1 MAVAITTVDNPYNPL
16 KDIDGWY
23 DWDMRHG
30 YSTCCLLA
38 RYMMIPSD
46 NLPDAFNEGL
56 KEQAIDRIVNL
67 FPLTYKKVKDDST
80 EDYSGVLDYSDDD
93 DKDTNDDVNE

>member
-30 YSTCCLLA
+30 YSTSCLLA
-38 RYMMIPSD
+38 RFMMVPSD
-46 NLPDAFNEGL
+46 NLPDKFNEGL
-56 KEQAIDRIVNL
+56 KENAIDRIVKL
-67 FPLTYKKVKDDST
+67 FPLTYKKVKDDT
-80 EDYSGVLDYSDDD
+80 EEDYSEI
-93 DKDTNDDVNE
+93 KDVEEIE